1 MKKFL
6 LFTLF
11 TFLLIS
17 CSSIKNTQEAISNG
31 NYDSAINTAIE
42 NLKRNKTKKGNQ
54 PYIILLEEAFAKV
67 ASKDLAKINFLQKD
81 NNPENIETIFV
92 LYEELKRRQE
102 ILKPLLPLFIR
113 KENREAKFQ
122 FNNYDDE
129 IIANKNQLSDYL
141 YAKAKK
147 FFNKNNKFDYRA
159 AYNDLE
165 YLEKINPNFKD
176 VRNLMEVSHERGLD
190 FVIVSMKNKT
200 QKVIPKRLEEDLLNF
215 DTYGLNDLW
224 TVYHGAKDPKI
235 NYNFGLE
242 LNLRKIKVSPEQ
254 IREKEIIK
262 EKDIKDGFKYLL
274 DENGN
279 QVLDQEGKKIKVDK
293 LIKVRCELYQF
304 TQFKSAKVTG
314 IVKYVD
320 LYTKQI
326 IQTYPIESRFSFQHI
341 YANFKGDK
349 RALDASFLDLIRFRV
364 VPFPTNEQMI
374 YDSGQDLKEK
384 LKFIISRNKFRN

>member
-31 NYDSAINTAIE
+31 NYDSAINTAIK

-67 ASKDLAKINFLQKD
+67 TSKDLAKINFLKKD

-176 VRNLMEVSHERGLD
+176 VLSLMEVAHDRGLD
-190 FVIVSMKNKT
+190 FVIVSMKNET

-235 NYNFGLE
+235 NYDFGLE

-254 IREKEIIK
+254 IREKEIIR

-279 QVLDQEGKKIKVDK
+279 QVLDQEGNKIKVDK

-304 TQFKSAKVTG
+304 TQFKSARVTG

-326 IQTYPIESRFSFQHI
+326 IQTYPIESTFSFQHI

-349 RALDASFLDLIRFRV
+349 RALDASFLDLIMFRV

-374 YDSGQDLKEK
+374 YNSGQGLKQK
-384 LKFIISRNKFRN
+384 LKSVITRNKFRN

>member
-1 MKKFL
+1 MKKSL
-6 LFTLF
+6 LFTVLS
-11 TFLLIS
+11 FLLIS

-54 PYIILLEEAFAKV
+54 PYILLLEDAFAK
-67 ASKDLAKINFLQKD
+67 ATSKDLAKISFLKKD

-92 LYEELKRRQE
+92 LYGELKRRQE
-102 ILKPLLPLFIR
+102 TLKPLLPLFIR
-113 KENREAKFQ
+113 EENRAAAFK

-141 YAKAKK
+141 YAKAKQL
-147 FFNKNNKFDYRA
+147 FNANNKFDYRA
-159 AYNDLE
+159 AYHDLE

-176 VRNLMEVSHERGLD
+176 VRNLLDVAHEKGLD

-200 QKVIPKRLEEDLLNF
+200 QKVIPKRLEDDLLNF

-224 TVYHGAKDPKI
+224 TVYHGAKDSKI
-235 NYNFGLE
+235 RYDFGLE
-242 LNLRKIKVSPEQ
+242 LNLRNIKVSPEQ

-279 QVLDQEGKKIKVDK
+279 QVLDQEGNKIKVDK
-293 LIKVRCELYQF
+293 FVKVRCELYQF

-320 LYTKQI
+320 LNTKQI
-326 IQTYPIESRFSFQHI
+326 IQSYPIESRFSFQHI

-374 YDSGQDLKEK
+374 YDAGQDLKEK
-384 LKFIISRNKFRN
+384 LKSIISRNKFRN

>member
-31 NYDSAINTAIE
+31 NYDSAINTAIK
-42 NLKRNKTKKGNQ
+42 NLKRDKTKKGNQ

-67 ASKDLAKINFLQKD
+67 TSKDLAKINFLKKD

-92 LYEELKRRQE
+92 LYEELKGRQE

-113 KENREAKFQ
+113 KQNREAKFQ

-176 VRNLMEVSHERGLD
+176 VRSLMEVAHERGLD

-235 NYNFGLE
+235 NYDFGLE

-254 IREKEIIK
+254 IREKEIIR

-279 QVLDQEGKKIKVDK
+279 QVLDQEGNKIKVDK

>member
-11 TFLLIS
+11 SFLLIS

-92 LYEELKRRQE
+92 LYEELKGRQE

>member
-1 MKKFL
+1 MKKKL
-6 LFTLF
+6 LFTALS
-11 TFLLIS
+11 FLLIS
-17 CSSIKNTQEAISNG
+17 CSSIKKTQESISNG
-31 NYDSAINTAIE
+31 NYDSAINTAIK

-54 PYIILLEEAFAKV
+54 PYILLLEDAFTKAT
-67 ASKDLAKINFLQKD
+67 SKDLAKINFLKKD

-92 LYEELKRRQE
+92 LFEELKRRQE
-102 ILKPLLPLFIR
+102 ILKPLLPLFII
-113 KENREAKFQ
+113 KENRDAAFK

-141 YAKAKK
+141 YAKAKQL
-147 FFNKNNKFDYRA
+147 FNANNKFDYRA
-159 AYNDLE
+159 AYSDLE

-176 VRNLMEVSHERGLD
+176 VRRLMDVAHEKGLD
-190 FVIVSMKNKT
+190 FVFVSMKNQT
-200 QKVIPKRLEEDLLNF
+200 QKVIPKRLEDDLLNF

-235 NYNFGLE
+235 SYDFGLE
-242 LNLRKIKVSPEQ
+242 LNLRNIKVSPEQ

-279 QVLDQEGKKIKVDK
+279 QVLDQEGNKIKVDK

-314 IVKYVD
+314 LVKYID
-320 LYTKQI
+320 LNTKQI

-349 RALDASFLDLIRFRV
+349 RALDDSFLDLIKFRI

>member
-1 MKKFL
+1 MKKQL
-6 LFTLF
+6 LFILSF
-11 TFLLIS
+11 FILIS

-67 ASKDLAKINFLQKD
+67 TSKDLAKINFLKKD

-113 KENREAKFQ
+113 KENRVAKFQ

-147 FFNKNNKFDYRA
+147 FFDKNNKFDYRA

-165 YLEKINPNFKD
+165 YLEKINPNFKE
-176 VRNLMEVSHERGLD
+176 VRSLMEVAHERGLD

-235 NYNFGLE
+235 NYDFGLE

-279 QVLDQEGKKIKVDK
+279 QVLDQEGNKIKVDK

-349 RALDASFLDLIRFRV
+349 RALDPSFLDLIRFRV

>member
-1 MKKFL
+1 MKKQL
-6 LFTLF
+6 LFILSF
-11 TFLLIS
+11 FILIS

-42 NLKRNKTKKGNQ
+42 NLKRNKTKRGNQ

-67 ASKDLAKINFLQKD
+67 TSKDLAKINFLKKD

-102 ILKPLLPLFIR
+102 TLKPLLPLLIR

-147 FFNKNNKFDYRA
+147 FFDKNNKFDYRA

-165 YLEKINPNFKD
+165 YLEKINPNFKE
-176 VRNLMEVSHERGLD
+176 VRSLMEVSHERGLD

-235 NYNFGLE
+235 NYDFGLE

-279 QVLDQEGKKIKVDK
+279 QVLDQEGNKIKVDK

>member
-1 MKKFL
+1 MKKQL
-6 LFTLF
+6 LFILSF
-11 TFLLIS
+11 FILIS

-67 ASKDLAKINFLQKD
+67 TSKDLAKINFLKKD

-92 LYEELKRRQE
+92 LYEELKGRQE

-113 KENREAKFQ
+113 KQNREAKFQ

-147 FFNKNNKFDYRA
+147 FFNKNNKFDYRD

-176 VRNLMEVSHERGLD
+176 VRSLMEVAYERGLD

-235 NYNFGLE
+235 NYDFGLE
-242 LNLRKIKVSPEQ
+242 LNLRRIKVSPEQ

-279 QVLDQEGKKIKVDK
+279 QVLDQEGNKIKVDK

>member
-1 MKKFL
+1 MKKSL
-6 LFTLF
+6 LFTVLS
-11 TFLLIS
+11 FLLIS
-17 CSSIKNTQEAISNG
+17 CSSIKNTQEAISSG
-31 NYDSAINTAIE
+31 NYDSAIYTAIK

-54 PYIILLEEAFAKV
+54 PYILLLEDAFAK
-67 ASKDLAKINFLQKD
+67 ATSKDLAKISFLKKD

-113 KENREAKFQ
+113 EENRAATFQ

-141 YAKAKK
+141 YAKAKQL
-147 FFNKNNKFDYRA
+147 FNANNKFDYRA
-159 AYNDLE
+159 AYHDLE

-176 VRNLMEVSHERGLD
+176 VRNLLDVAHEKGLD

-200 QKVIPKRLEEDLLNF
+200 QKVIPKRLEDDLLNF

-224 TVYHGAKDPKI
+224 TVYHGAKDSKI
-235 NYNFGLE
+235 NYDFGLE
-242 LNLRKIKVSPEQ
+242 LNLRNIKVSPEQ

-279 QVLDQEGKKIKVDK
+279 QVLDQEGNKIKVDK
-293 LIKVRCELYQF
+293 FVKVRCELYQF

-320 LYTKQI
+320 LNTKQI
-326 IQTYPIESRFSFQHI
+326 IQSYPIESRFSFQHI

-374 YDSGQDLKEK
+374 YDAGQDLKEK
-384 LKFIISRNKFRN
+384 LKSIISRNKFRN